1 MSLPELI
8 GQTNMDQ
15 QSVSRLR
22 EEMTKFSNWLS
33 KHADDYFVRQ
43 YEDPGAE
50 YIEKARNN

>member
-1 MSLPELI
+1 MSLPELV

-33 KHADDYFVRQ
+33 KHSDTYFVRQ

-50 YIEKARNN
+50 YIEKARNA